1 MYILLAFTFSCI
13 VACVVALCLKKWKMA
28 GGIAVIMLLTNSL
41 PETFPIVPLT
51 FFQSLQ
57 NGTILKVECYNI
69 HSGGEDFE
77 GRSDDIYKQICETD
91 SSRFYTGIELGYV
104 VRDLEADIIYKCL
117 QVEKHS
123 TIMMADMNDIGGS
136 YAMRRIKRAGMT
148 DAWWKGGFG
157 YRYTFHKHVFRFR
170 LDSSMMMIVC
180 GSVT

>member
-1 MYILLAFTFSCI
+1 
-13 VACVVALCLKKWKMA
+13 MA

-77 GRSDDIYKQICETD
+77 ERSDDIYKQICETD

-117 QVEKHS
+117 QVEKAFYHH
-123 TIMMADMNDIGGS
+123 DG
-136 YAMRRIKRAGMT
+136 
-148 DAWWKGGFG
+148 
-157 YRYTFHKHVFRFR
+157 
-170 LDSSMMMIVC
+170 
-180 GSVT
+180 